1 MSANSSATPI
11 TKRLEGKVALIT
23 GGASGIGE
31 STARLFVRHG
41 AKVLIADVQD
51 ELGHSVCKDIGS
63 DSISY
68 IHCDVTNE
76 SDVEK
81 AVDMAVTKYGK
92 LDIMFNNAG
101 ISGNIETQILES
113 ENEDFKRVLN
123 VNVFGA
129 FLGAKHAARVMIPT
143 KKGSILFTSS
153 IVSVMANDVSHA
165 YVASKHAVVGMAK
178 NLGVELGQYGIRVNC
193 VSPFAVGTP
202 MVLKGIGMEK
212 TKVEEVVSSCA
223 NLKGVV
229 LEPEDI
235 AEAALYLGSDESKY
249 VSGMNLVVDGGY
261 SLTNPIFSNAL
272 KSLSWQRSPINFKE
286 KMSANSSA
294 TPITKRL
301 EGKAALITG
310 GASGIGESTARLFVR
325 HGAKVLIA
333 DVQDKLGHS
342 VCKDIGSDS
351 ISYIHCD
358 VTNESD
364 VEKAVDMAVT
374 KYGKLD
380 IMFNNAGITGNIESG
395 ILESENENFKR
406 VLNVNVFGAFLG
418 AKHAA
423 RVMIPTKKGSI
434 LFTSSIVSLMAS
446 NTSHAYKA
454 SKHAVVGMAKNL
466 SVELGQYGIRVNCV
480 SPFTVGTP
488 MVIKAMGMEK
498 NKVEEVVSS
507 RANLKGV
514 VLEPEDIA
522 EAALYLGS
530 DESKYVSGMNL
541 VVDGGYSLTN
551 PSFSNT
557 LKSLF
562 S

>member
-11 TKRLEGKVALIT
+11 TKRLDGKVALIT

-76 SDVEK
+76 SDIKK

-101 ISGNIETQILES
+101 ISGNIESQILES

-178 NLGVELGQYGIRVNC
+178 NLSVELGPYGIRVNC
-193 VSPFAVGTP
+193 VSPFTVGTP

-261 SLTNPIFSNAL
+261 SLTNPVFSNAL
-272 KSLSWQRSPINFKE
+272 KSL
-286 KMSANSSA
+286 
-294 TPITKRL
+294 
-301 EGKAALITG
+301 
-310 GASGIGESTARLFVR
+310 
-325 HGAKVLIA
+325 
-333 DVQDKLGHS
+333 
-342 VCKDIGSDS
+342 
-351 ISYIHCD
+351 
-358 VTNESD
+358 
-364 VEKAVDMAVT
+364 
-374 KYGKLD
+374 
-380 IMFNNAGITGNIESG
+380 
-395 ILESENENFKR
+395 
-406 VLNVNVFGAFLG
+406 
-418 AKHAA
+418 
-423 RVMIPTKKGSI
+423 
-434 LFTSSIVSLMAS
+434 
-446 NTSHAYKA
+446 
-454 SKHAVVGMAKNL
+454 
-466 SVELGQYGIRVNCV
+466 
-480 SPFTVGTP
+480 
-488 MVIKAMGMEK
+488 
-498 NKVEEVVSS
+498 
-507 RANLKGV
+507 
-514 VLEPEDIA
+514 
-522 EAALYLGS
+522 
-530 DESKYVSGMNL
+530 
-541 VVDGGYSLTN
+541 
-551 PSFSNT
+551 FS
-557 LKSLF
+557 
-562 S
+562 